1 MVVSIVVVAAMLP
14 RMCRQIDS
22 IDVTDY
28 RLKCVLVASRLFKT
42 EFGSWPSSLADLTN
56 NAKGIVFIEWGNRGP
71 VDPWGNKIIYLP
83 FNQEAGCG
91 LTVSW
96 GADGKPGGVKQDR
109 DRIVKIE

>member
-1 MVVSIVVVAAMLP
+1 MLVSIAAAAAMLP
-14 RMCRQIDS
+14 TMCRHVDR
-22 IDVTDY
+22 IDVTDHL
-28 RLKCVLVASRLFKT
+28 LKCVLVASRQYKS
-42 EFGSWPSSLADLTN
+42 EFGSWPASFTDLTN
-56 NAKGIVFIEWGNRGP
+56 NVKGLVFIEWGNRGP

-96 GADGKPGGVKQDR
+96 GADGKPRGTKQDR